1 MYKFV
6 GRIIMAVLILSM
18 VLVAAGCG
26 KGNAVATV
34 NGEVITQQQLDQMV
48 GEMKQYYKSQGLDL
62 DTNQDTAMLKTINSM
77 TLDQLITQTLLLQE
91 AKKMGVKVAPGDI
104 DKDIAQYKE
113 QMTEE
118 NFNSFLKENNIT
130 ETRLRTMIEKDLIIA
145 GLQDKLLEGVKPAT
159 EEQAKE
165 YYDKNKSEFVTP
177 VSYQVRHILAMIP
190 EDQSDKNKADL
201 EARTKIQAV
210 LEQLKQGKDFSELA
224 GEKSEDPGTAS
235 QGGLFVFSPGEAV
248 PEFEQAAKALKPG
261 EYTREPVKTSYGYHI
276 IKMEKVTPEKQKSF
290 DEIKAGLVDKLS
302 NDVMQEK
309 VSSFLE
315 EARKK
320 AEIVNN
326 LDKPDDKQP
335 GAEESKDTKKE

>member
-1 MYKFV
+1 MYKFI
-6 GRIIMAVLILSM
+6 GRILTVMLVLSM
-18 VLVAAGCG
+18 VLAAAGCG
-26 KGNAVATV
+26 KGKAVATV

-62 DTNQDTAMLKTINSM
+62 DANKDAEMMETVKSM
-77 TLDQLITQTLLLQE
+77 TLEQLITQTLLLQE
-91 AKKMGVKVAPGDI
+91 AKKMGIKLAPGDI
-104 DKDIAQYKE
+104 DKEIARYKE

-118 NFNSFLKENNIT
+118 KFDSFLKNNNIS
-130 ETRLRTMIEKDLIIA
+130 EARLRSMIEKDLLIS
-145 GLQDKLLEGVKPAT
+145 GLQDKLLEDIKPAT
-159 EEQAKE
+159 GEQAKE

-224 GEKSEDPGTAS
+224 RQKSEDPGTAS

-248 PEFEQAAKALKPG
+248 PEFERAAKALKPG
-261 EYTREPVKTSYGYHI
+261 EFTSEPVKTTYGYHI

-290 DEIKAGLVDKLS
+290 DEVKAGLVDKLT
-302 NDVMQEK
+302 NDAKQEK
-309 VSSFLE
+309 VSNFVE
-315 EARKK
+315 EARHK
-320 AEIVNN
+320 ADIVNN
-326 LDKPDDKQP
+326 LAKPEDQKPAD
-335 GAEESKDTKKE
+335 EESKDSNKE

>member
-1 MYKFV
+1 LYKYV
-6 GRIIMAVLILSM
+6 GRVMIVLLVLGMA
-18 VLVAAGCG
+18 LVAAGCG
-26 KGNAVATV
+26 KGSAVATV

-62 DTNQDTAMLKTINSM
+62 DTNKDTAMLETINSM

-91 AKKMGVKVAPGDI
+91 AKKLGVKIEPGNI
-104 DKDIAQYKE
+104 DKEIAQYKE

-118 NFNSFLKENNIT
+118 NFSSFLKDNNIT
-130 ETRLRTMIEKDLIIA
+130 EARLRTMIEKDLIIS
-145 GLQDKLLEGVKPAT
+145 GLQDKLLEDVKPAT

-165 YYDKNKSEFVTP
+165 YYDKNKSQFVDP

-210 LEQLKQGKDFSELA
+210 MEQLKQGKDFSELA
-224 GEKSEDPGTAS
+224 KEKSEDPGTAA
-235 QGGLFVFSPGEAV
+235 QGGLFVFSPGDAV
-248 PEFEQAAKALKPG
+248 PEFEQAAIALKPG

-290 DEIKAGLVDKLS
+290 AEVKAELVDKLT
-302 NDVMQEK
+302 NDANQEK
-309 VSSFLE
+309 VTNFVQ
-315 EARKK
+315 EAREK

-326 LDKPDDKQP
+326 LAKPEDKET
-335 GAEESKDTKKE
+335 GNEESIDTKKE